1 MHAAVVAAGS
11 PGVVARES
19 LPGVALIT
27 HRLLA
32 FDVLRI
38 RIRDR
43 SFESR
48 DIWREARPH
57 EHLGDAVNMVG
68 EIQDSNVIYNVR
80 WDGMRWMVT
89 RFWLVT
95 VTRSRSRHGT
105 AWTPRLHHP
114 GVYTDSISP
123 PYHQMAVVRMAS
135 QYINIISSTQL
146 IMTARSAVMLHLW
159 FA

>member
-89 RFWLVT
+89 RD
-95 VTRSRSRHGT
+95 RHPLQIQARDGVDST
-105 AWTPRLHHP
+105 TPPSWSVH
-114 GVYTDSISP
+114 
-123 PYHQMAVVRMAS
+123 
-135 QYINIISSTQL
+135 
-146 IMTARSAVMLHLW
+146 
-159 FA
+159 